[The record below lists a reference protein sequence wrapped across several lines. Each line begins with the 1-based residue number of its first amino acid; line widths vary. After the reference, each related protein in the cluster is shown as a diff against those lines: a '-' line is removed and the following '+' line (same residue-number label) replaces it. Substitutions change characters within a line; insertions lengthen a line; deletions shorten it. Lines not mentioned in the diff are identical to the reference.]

1 MSFFAYPGIVFVNG
15 IPCIP
20 TNMGFL
26 PVGGGYMHGGFPVSV
41 TISGGGA
48 QCKYCHY
55 EDSNLDA
62 VDQFHAGHEL
72 SCRRYF
78 NGNYTVNRV
87 TCRSGHA
94 LSKHSVGSQ
103 VTCDECR
110 VDYGGCSVRCTGCDY
125 DICPRCLATKE
136 REEESKAGVE
146 KLRRRMD
153 AVLAEAEHRSSTS
166 AVIRSVRTM
175 SYIHVHHGI
184 TKAGMDIASAL
195 ASKKENNARAEQLL
209 IKLKLNVGDFSGI
222 RSFDSLIATTGQSV
236 LFKGTFG
243 SSREAVAIK
252 VFYEK
257 HADSGRAE
265 LAMLARCASCLYIV
279 SALKGYVYSG
289 LFVMLLPLAQCDLAA
304 HIEERSVRRDFHGL
318 RRFAAGLAEGLL
330 YLHRNNIAHL
340 DFKCENCLVFAE
352 VVGYMIA
359 KIADFGFSKEFR
371 TNNDRINYCGTP
383 YFIAPEIWNE
393 VPRGDFRKIDVFAF
407 GGVLYQLL
415 TAQPPLAREWSE
427 NAGGMSEVDF
437 LRKEVGSYRKTPAT
451 IIDSAWDRTEERLF
465 ANIIRMCCPY
475 DASSRATMERV
486 CDMLRA

>member
-1 MSFFAYPGIVFVNG
+1 
-15 IPCIP
+15 
-20 TNMGFL
+20 
-26 PVGGGYMHGGFPVSV
+26 MHSGFPVSV
-41 TISGGGA
+41 TISGCGA
-48 QCKYCHY
+48 RCKYCQY
-55 EDSNLDA
+55 EDSNLEA
-62 VDQFHAGHEL
+62 VSQFHSEHES

-78 NGNYTVNRV
+78 SGNYTVNRV

-103 VTCDECR
+103 VTCNECR
-110 VDYGGCSVRCTGCDY
+110 VDYGGCSVRCSCCDY
-125 DICPRCLATKE
+125 NICPRCLATKE
-136 REEESKAGVE
+136 REEESKAHAAAAAE
-146 KLRRRMD
+146 LKRLD
-153 AVLAEAEHRSSTS
+153 DLARAAASRWKYPS
-166 AVIRSVRTM
+166 AVMRSVRTV
-175 SYIHVHHGI
+175 SYTHVHHGI
-184 TKAGMDIASAL
+184 TKAGMDIITAL
-195 ASKKENNARAEQLL
+195 ASKEENKARAEKLL
-209 IKLKLNVGDFSGI
+209 IKLNLNVGDFSGI

-243 SSREAVAIK
+243 SSREAVAVK

-265 LAMLARCASCLYIV
+265 LAMLARCASCSYIV

-304 HIEERSVRRDFHGL
+304 HIEERSVRRDFCGL
-318 RRFAAGLAEGLL
+318 RRFAACLAEGLL

-352 VVGYMIA
+352 SGGYTTA

-383 YFIAPEIWNE
+383 YFIAPEIWNG
-393 VPRGDFRKIDVFAF
+393 VPRGDFCKIDVYAF

-427 NAGGMSEVDF
+427 NAGGMSETDF
-437 LRKEVGSYRKTPAT
+437 LQKEVGYLRKTPAT
-451 IIDSAWDRTEERLF
+451 IVDPAWDRTEERLF
-465 ANIIRMCCPY
+465 ANLIRMCCPY

-486 CDMLRA
+486 CDVLRA